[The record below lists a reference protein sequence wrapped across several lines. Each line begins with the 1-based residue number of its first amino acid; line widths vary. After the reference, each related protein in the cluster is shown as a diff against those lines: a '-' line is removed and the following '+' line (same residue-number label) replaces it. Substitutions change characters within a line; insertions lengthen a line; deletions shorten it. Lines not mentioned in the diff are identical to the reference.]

1 METLV
6 VSDGGVEFEFEWQ
19 DLVKFHGHKSIC
31 GLSVS
36 FKAMECAWTTLF
48 DDSYPSRDSLR
59 IEAGFAGPG
68 IIDGFELV
76 TRAVSRDRF
85 TQIRVEPSDLIAEAS
100 SGVYYFK
107 FSCDDREISLGL
119 KPRMVPTSFI
129 NARRKLND
137 SNHTLSDRQNFKQA
151 QLEFYKTI
159 LDSHPLGAFNVLA
172 TRKDA

>member
-6 VSDGGVEFEFEWQ
+6 VSDDGVEFEFRWQ
-19 DLVKFHGHKSIC
+19 DLVKFHGSKSVC

-48 DDSYPSRDSLR
+48 QDSSPSRDSLR

-68 IIDGFELV
+68 VIDGFELV
-76 TRAVSRDRF
+76 TRAISRNRF
-85 TQIRVEPSDLIAEAS
+85 TQIKMEPSDLIAEAS

-107 FSCDDREISLGL
+107 FLSGEREISLGL
-119 KPRMVPTSFI
+119 KPEMVPTSFI

-137 SNHTLSDRQNFKQA
+137 SDHTLADQKNFREA
-151 QLEFYKTI
+151 QMEFYKTI
-159 LDSHPLGAFNVLA
+159 LDSHPLAVFNILV